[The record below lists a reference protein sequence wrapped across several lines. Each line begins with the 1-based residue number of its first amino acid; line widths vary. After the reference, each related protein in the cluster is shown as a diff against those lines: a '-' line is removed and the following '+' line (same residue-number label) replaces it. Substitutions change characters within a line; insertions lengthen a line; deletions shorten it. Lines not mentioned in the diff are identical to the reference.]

1 MSHLSLMGT
10 LVQHHH
16 TMGEL
21 GVVQICFNT
30 VHPSLFSGQKKRT
43 KLKPQEKILSHFV
56 ITLTLTFIL
65 VTWSPSLSATDNH
78 DLFSHVPVTVQVL
91 DVNDNPPEIAADEEL
106 IVCESSRAGQVGDED
121 QEKSVDHLEWSL
133 VYLLSFVLVYF
144 FTGFFFCLFVSFF
157 NTSLRD
163 NENPFWGVITQ
174 LLSVN
179 WHTSMLMLLL
189 RNVTLRSIIIC
200 CLLAL
205 NFLCCVS
212 FQYLWWR

>member
-65 VTWSPSLSATDNH
+65 VTWSPSLSATDNL

-144 FTGFFFCLFVSFF
+144 STWFFVCLFLFLIPVY
-157 NTSLRD
+157 
-163 NENPFWGVITQ
+163 VIMKILFEVWSHSYFLWIDTPRC
-174 LLSVN
+174 
-179 WHTSMLMLLL
+179 W
-189 RNVTLRSIIIC
+189 C
-200 CLLAL
+200 C
-205 NFLCCVS
+205 C
-212 FQYLWWR
+212 

>member
-65 VTWSPSLSATDNH
+65 VTWSPSLSATDNL

-144 FTGFFFCLFVSFF
+144 STCFFCLFVSFF

-205 NFLCCVS
+205 NFLCYVS

>member
-144 FTGFFFCLFVSFF
+144 FTWFFVCLFLFLIPVY
-157 NTSLRD
+157 
-163 NENPFWGVITQ
+163 VIMKILFEVWSHSYFLWIDTPRC
-174 LLSVN
+174 
-179 WHTSMLMLLL
+179 W
-189 RNVTLRSIIIC
+189 C
-200 CLLAL
+200 C
-205 NFLCCVS
+205 C
-212 FQYLWWR
+212 